1 MAFIRDDDALALAI
15 MALCDALEDGATN
28 ADARIAATTKARKYA
43 HRVIDRANK
52 RQDDTPGQPAEGT
65 ES

>member
-1 MAFIRDDDALALAI
+1 MTLAVL
-15 MALCDALEDGATN
+15 ALCDAVEDGATN
-28 ADARIAATTKARKYA
+28 ADARIAAVTKARKYA

-52 RQDDTPGQPAEGT
+52 RQDDTPETPAEGT

>member
-15 MALCDALEDGATN
+15 MALCDAVEDGATN
-28 ADARIAATTKARKYA
+28 AEARIAATTNARKYA

-52 RQDDTPGQPAEGT
+52 RQDGTPETPAEGT

>member
-1 MAFIRDDDALALAI
+1 MAGMDDDTHMTLAVL
-15 MALCDALEDGATN
+15 ALCDAVEDGATN
-28 ADARIAATTKARKYA
+28 ADARIAAVTKARKYA

-52 RQDDTPGQPAEGT
+52 RQDGTPETPAEGT

>member
-1 MAFIRDDDALALAI
+1 MAFMRDDDALALAV
-15 MALCDALEDGATN
+15 MALCDALEDGGTN

-52 RQDDTPGQPAEGT
+52 RQDNTPETPAEGT